1 MDLIDSKLSILGG
14 TGFLGKNFVKRL
26 TEKEIKSKLLIHKK
40 NDEYSNESSVGD
52 VLNTES
58 LENFLE
64 KNDVVVNFTGQ
75 ISDNFEDYVKTN
87 LTGAFNILNSCVKK
101 QVKHIIL
108 ISTINVYGEKCN
120 TSSIETDPVNPTTHY
135 SLIKSATEKIYQ
147 YYSENLNLNVTV
159 LRFSHIYGYEKKI
172 GLISNLIYSSENQ
185 NPIKLSHNG
194 NQERDFLYIDD
205 AVEGIIKTL
214 EHLDNGFTIYNISS
228 GEKISTLNLI
238 KLIKKISNSEI
249 FYEKQNT
256 SPDEKCIWASFQKA
270 KMKTNFQPKVE
281 LKDGLKKIIDQKKSK
296 IF

>member
-1 MDLIDSKLSILGG
+1 MDLTDSKLSILGG

-52 VLNTES
+52 VLNTAS

-120 TSSIETDPVNPTTHY
+120 TPSIETDPVNPTTHY

-172 GLISNLIYSSENQ
+172 GLISNLISSSENQ
-185 NPIKLSHNG
+185 NPVKLSHNG

-270 KMKTNFQPKVE
+270 KMKTNFQPKVG
-281 LKDGLKKIIDQKKSK
+281 LKDGLKKIIHQKK
-296 IF
+296 I

>member
-1 MDLIDSKLSILGG
+1 MDLTDSKLSILGG

-52 VLNTES
+52 VLNTAS

-172 GLISNLIYSSENQ
+172 GLISNLISSSENQ
-185 NPIKLSHNG
+185 NPVKLSHNG

-270 KMKTNFQPKVE
+270 KMKTNFQPKVG
-281 LKDGLKKIIDQKKSK
+281 LKDGLKKIIHQKK
-296 IF
+296 I

>member
-1 MDLIDSKLSILGG
+1 MFLGLLWCNASLADASKLWKFEDNYL
-14 TGFLGKNFVKRL
+14 TAKCFVH
-26 TEKEIKSKLLIHKK
+26 EWMS
-40 NDEYSNESSVGD
+40 
-52 VLNTES
+52 
-58 LENFLE
+58 
-64 KNDVVVNFTGQ
+64 
-75 ISDNFEDYVKTN
+75 SDNFEDYVKTN

-172 GLISNLIYSSENQ
+172 GLISNLISSSENQ
-185 NPIKLSHNG
+185 NPVKLSHNG

-270 KMKTNFQPKVE
+270 KMKTNFQPKVG
-281 LKDGLKKIIDQKKSK
+281 LKDGLKKIIHQKK
-296 IF
+296 I